1 MTGTSGASGTSGAGG
16 AGGGSGPAADEGWR
30 RLDPR
35 TVWLTAV
42 LTGGAVC
49 GAAVPAT
56 VVLGRDIGFGAAL
69 SWVLPVAALLILLSP
84 LTGLLH
90 RRSVR
95 YRITDEFVEVRVD
108 VVLSSGRKLRR
119 ERLRTVD
126 VTAGPLHRLFGLAEL
141 TAGTGQNG
149 EDNKERVKLAPL
161 NRHEAERL
169 RRSLLNQPEP
179 ETAVAGPHL
188 LAAIDWSWLR
198 YAPVSFAAPA
208 IGAVVVGLALRIVGR
223 FDLEESALEYV
234 AGVLGDGGI
243 WPAVLALVA
252 AGLAVG
258 MLGSLVWFVE
268 QWWDYRL
275 EREPGGAT
283 LLCRRG
289 LFTTRSVSIEQRR
302 LRGVDVAEPLGSRP
316 FGAAR
321 VDAVGTGIRTGDDDK
336 KAAGYGTLLPAAPRE
351 TADRVAASVLRE
363 EAGPL
368 AVPLRAHPAAAR
380 RKRVVWAVTAVPAL
394 CLTLTLVGAALP
406 GALPSTMWIAV
417 WTVAV
422 VLSPAAVLLGLD
434 AYRSL
439 GHALSGAYVVIRS
452 GTLTRRTVALQRSG
466 VIGWKIRQSVFQR
479 RAGLISVTA
488 LTPAGSGA
496 YTVRDT
502 AEADGIGFAGTAVPG
517 LLDQFLAPSDS
528 RPNRPDS

>member
-1 MTGTSGASGTSGAGG
+1 MTGTSGSDR
-16 AGGGSGPAADEGWR
+16 AALDGWR
-30 RLDPR
+30 RLDR
-35 TVWLTAV
+35 RAVRLTAV

-56 VVLGRDIGFGAAL
+56 VVLGRGIGFGAAL
-69 SWVLPVAALLILLSP
+69 SWVLPVAGLLFLLSP
-84 LTGLLH
+84 LAGVLH

-95 YRITDEFVEVRVD
+95 YRITDEFVEVRFD
-108 VVLSSGRKLRR
+108 LVLSSGRKLRR

-126 VTAGPLHRLFGLAEL
+126 VTANPLHRLFGLAEL
-141 TAGTGQNG
+141 TAGTGQG
-149 EDNKERVKLAPL
+149 GDGDKERVKLTPL
-161 NRHEAERL
+161 DRHEAERL

-179 ETAVAGPHL
+179 ETAAAGPHR

-208 IGAVVVGLALRIVGR
+208 IGAVVVGLVLRIVGQL
-223 FDLEESALEYV
+223 DLEKSAFAYV
-234 AGVLGDGGI
+234 VGVFGDGRI
-243 WPAVLALVA
+243 WPAVLVLVA

-258 MLGSLVWFVE
+258 MLGSLAWFVE

-321 VDAVGTGIRTGDDDK
+321 VEAVGTGIRTADDDK
-336 KAAGYGTLLPAAPRE
+336 KTASYGTLLPVAPRA

-368 AVPLRAHPAAAR
+368 AVPLRAHPPAAR
-380 RKRVVWAVTAVPAL
+380 RKRVVWAVTAVLAL
-394 CLTLTLVGAALP
+394 CLMLTLVSAVLP
-406 GALPSTMWIAV
+406 GSLPPGAWIAV

-422 VLSPAAVLLGLD
+422 PLSSAAVLLGLD

-439 GHALSGAYVVIRS
+439 GHALNGANVVIRS
-452 GTLTRRTVALQRSG
+452 GTLTRHTVALRRSG
-466 VIGWKIRQSVFQR
+466 IIGWKIRQSVFQR

-517 LLDQFLAPSDS
+517 LLDQFLAPSAS
-528 RPNRPDS
+528 RPNLSDR